1 MGGGRVSVAP
11 VGVERMGQV
20 DSSWL
25 TRDCAQSRAVAAR
38 VLFKASEVEVKVDV
52 DVDVDVEVDERNG
65 FVSRRR
71 RLPRSKA

>member
-1 MGGGRVSVAP
+1 MGGGRVRVAP

-20 DSSWL
+20 DRSWL

-38 VLFKASEVEVKVDV
+38 VLFKASEVEVKVEV
-52 DVDVDVEVDERNG
+52 EVDVEVDEGNG